1 MTTQTAEPKRCCAHD
16 SDCAVHNMPAYPA
29 GPCNCSLNVEQVA
42 MKLLP
47 PFPSETDRRE
57 AAAMLRSQ
65 ASEIERLRK
74 ALIMCHTSLCYAA
87 GCIENMTTQEE
98 IKIEIGIDAARAA
111 LKKQA

>member
-1 MTTQTAEPKRCCAHD
+1 MTTQTAEQL
-16 SDCAVHNMPAYPA
+16 AYQLEVRGDA
-29 GPCNCSLNVEQVA
+29 LGFSQ
-42 MKLLP
+42 
-47 PFPSETDRRE
+47 DE

-65 ASEIERLRK
+65 AAEIERLRK

-111 LKKQA
+111 LEKQA